1 MLRKVTAFRGKY
13 CCEVFDFSYKE
24 KIFFLKKKRE
34 NKSWYKIVTNI
45 HYD

>member
-24 KIFFLKKKRE
+24 KIFFLKKRE
-34 NKSWYKIVTNI
+34 RINHGIK
-45 HYD
+45 